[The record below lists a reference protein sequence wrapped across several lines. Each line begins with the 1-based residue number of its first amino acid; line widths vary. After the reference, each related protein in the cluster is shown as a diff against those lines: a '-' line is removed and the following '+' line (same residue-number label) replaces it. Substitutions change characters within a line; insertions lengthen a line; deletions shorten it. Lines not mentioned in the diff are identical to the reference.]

1 MSLRVSRPW
10 TKPQASIRQDL
21 ALPETH
27 WFSSVLF
34 HFLCKEFKVNSEV
47 NSNESGVWFEEN
59 LIRADSKLHSLFW
72 TSPTCNSLVVLNFT
86 LLPSVS
92 DQNLYLS
99 VTSTG
104 WIVFMGKNLGC
115 LIEAK
120 SPASAP
126 RLQPHVTRHQFDT
139 FDFLVARTS
148 INTRQILAGS
158 ETSEQP
164 QIAVDIFQ
172 RLVLVCYIDLPDRKY
187 LVKMIHCFEG
197 FVCQSLIWQTNLP
210 NQSKILLFG

>member
-1 MSLRVSRPW
+1 MVEQVTVTWRSIITTYLVPW
-10 TKPQASIRQDL
+10 SCPALGKLPANRNINSIPYL

-59 LIRADSKLHSLFW
+59 LIQADSKLHSLFW

-104 WIVFMGKNLGC
+104 WIVFRGKNLGC

-126 RLQPHVTRHQFDT
+126 RLQPHVTGHQFDT
-139 FDFLVARTS
+139 FDF
-148 INTRQILAGS
+148 
-158 ETSEQP
+158 
-164 QIAVDIFQ
+164 
-172 RLVLVCYIDLPDRKY
+172 
-187 LVKMIHCFEG
+187 
-197 FVCQSLIWQTNLP
+197 
-210 NQSKILLFG
+210 